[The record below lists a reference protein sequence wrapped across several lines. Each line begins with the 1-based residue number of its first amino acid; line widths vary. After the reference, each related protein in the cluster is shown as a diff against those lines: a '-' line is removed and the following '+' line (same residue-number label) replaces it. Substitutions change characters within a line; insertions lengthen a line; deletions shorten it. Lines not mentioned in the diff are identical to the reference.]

1 MSAAT
6 APSALASTSVSS
18 GSSWDS
24 ASALTT
30 KERLSHFEQHNPEV
44 ENKTGIHSTEKIVV
58 GIYVVKEQ
66 SWFDEKKKLRKQIG
80 LMNELRVVE
89 KHKDKLIA
97 ELNSKLEESKVV
109 VQSKDN
115 KGKCVKILKKG

>member
-24 ASALTT
+24 ASDLTT

-44 ENKTGIHSTEKIVV
+44 ENKTGIHSTEKVF
-58 GIYVVKEQ
+58 GKCR
-66 SWFDEKKKLRKQIG
+66 KKLQ
-80 LMNELRVVE
+80 VSVE
-89 KHKDKLIA
+89 YTLWGDACKY
-97 ELNSKLEESKVV
+97 NY
-109 VQSKDN
+109 
-115 KGKCVKILKKG
+115 